1 MKNKDFF
8 ALLKSKKNCF
18 VIAEAAQIHE
28 GSLGIAMAFIDAAVD
43 SGADAVKFQT
53 HFAGAES
60 TLDEPWRVKFS
71 RQDNLRYDYWKRIE
85 FTNEQWNTLAAY
97 AKKKK
102 IMFLSSPFSIDAV
115 NILDEIGMPIWKIAS
130 GEILNTE
137 LLKRIWKTRKPILF
151 STGMC
156 VLKELDAAVRET
168 RLRNIPFGVFQ
179 CTSEYP
185 CLPQHWGLNMIH
197 EFRKRYNCPVGF
209 SDHSG
214 EIYAGL
220 AAAAMGADFIEVH
233 AAFSN
238 KSFGPDVGSSVTFED
253 LSRLVQGVKKINL
266 SLRNPVDKNI
276 LPIGVKN
283 LKNIFGRSWAL
294 KKDLRAG
301 TIVER
306 EYLTLKKP
314 GTGIPQSKLPMLI
327 GRKLKHDKSAKRL
340 LTFED
345 FR

>member
-1 MKNKDFF
+1 MTEKRRRSFINKE
-8 ALLKSKKNCF
+8 KGCF
-18 VIAEAAQIHE
+18 IIAEAAQVHD
-28 GSLGIAMAFIDAAVD
+28 GSLGVAYSFIDAAAD
-43 SGADAVKFQT
+43 CGTDAVKFQT
-53 HFAGAES
+53 HIAGAES

-71 RQDNLRYDYWKRIE
+71 RQDVLRYDYWKRME
-85 FTNEQWNTLAAY
+85 FTNEQWYDLAAY

-115 NILDEIGMPIWKIAS
+115 NILNEIGVPIWKIAS
-130 GEILNTE
+130 GEIHNTE
-137 LLKRIWKTRKPILF
+137 LLKRVWKTRKPILF

-156 VLKELDAAVRET
+156 ALKELDAVVRET
-168 RLRNIPFGVFQ
+168 RSRNIPFGIFQ

-185 CLPQHWGLNMIH
+185 CLPQHWGLNMIY

-233 AAFSN
+233 AAFS
-238 KSFGPDVGSSVTFED
+238 KKISGPDITSSVTFED
-253 LSRLVQGVKKINL
+253 LSKLVEGIKRINL
-266 SLRNPVDKNI
+266 SFRNPVDKNVI
-276 LPIGVKN
+276 STGVKN
-283 LKNIFGRSWAL
+283 LRNIFGRSWAL
-294 KKDLRAG
+294 KNDLQGG
-301 TIVER
+301 TVVER

-314 GTGIPQSKLPMLI
+314 GSGIPQSKLHMII
-327 GRKLKHDKSAKRL
+327 GKKLKHDKSAKRL
-340 LTFED
+340 LTFAD